1 MYRSLVAEE
10 PQVLHEHTFFTSS
23 SVESYNSVAHAGALS
38 AGSQLVSLCSEFAQ
52 CPSQS
57 VRSHERSNNTLLQA
71 VHFCYLCTVTLV
83 QGQNAARNVD
93 AVFSECTAGAPLR
106 RSVAAAVT
114 DSAQGL
120 PSI

>member
-1 MYRSLVAEE
+1 MHTLLVAEE
-10 PQVLHEHTFFTSS
+10 LQVLHERTDFTSS

-57 VRSHERSNNTLLQA
+57 VRSHKRSNNTLLHA

-83 QGQNAARNVD
+83 QEQMLHALWMHY
-93 AVFSECTAGAPLR
+93 FQLSTT
-106 RSVAAAVT
+106 VT
-114 DSAQGL
+114 KCSC
-120 PSI
+120 SRH